1 MIRAFGVLYPFLR
14 PLFFRLDPERAH
26 RLTLAVL
33 SRVEVGTPRD
43 DDPALRTEIF
53 GVSFANPIGLAAGMD
68 KDARALAAWNT
79 LGFGFA
85 EIGTVTPRPQ
95 FGNPRPRMWRIPEHR
110 ALINRLGFPSDGMEA
125 VALRLER
132 WRKCQARL
140 RLAINFG
147 PNKDTPAEE
156 VAEDY
161 ARLMRWLGR
170 LADFVV
176 INLSSPNTPGL
187 RDFQAPER
195 IRRVLQ
201 PVREAEAGME
211 HRTPLLIKLAPDLDR
226 VMLDEIGAA
235 ALELQL
241 DGIVAT
247 NTTLQRE
254 AVGVRTSLQGGL
266 SGAPLT
272 ALSRAII
279 AQLYRKLKGRIPII
293 GVGGISNAEEAYE
306 HIRAGASLLELYTG
320 MIYEGP
326 RVVAAIKQGLARLL
340 ARDGFRSINEAV
352 GKASGT

>member
-1 MIRAFGVLYPFLR
+1 MMRAFGALYPFLR
-14 PLFFRLDPERAH
+14 PLLFRLDPERAH

-33 SRVEVGTPRD
+33 SRVGVGTPRD
-43 DDPALRTEIF
+43 DDPALRTEIC

-110 ALINRLGFPSDGMEA
+110 ALINRLGFPSDGMES
-125 VALRLER
+125 VALRLEH
-132 WRKCQARL
+132 WRKRKVRL

-147 PNKDTPAEE
+147 PNKDTPAAE

-161 ARLMRWLGR
+161 ARLTRWLGR

-195 IRRVLQ
+195 MRRVLQ
-201 PVREAEAGME
+201 AVREAGAG
-211 HRTPLLIKLAPDLDR
+211 RATPLLIKLAPDLDR

-235 ALELQL
+235 EIELQL

-266 SGAPLT
+266 SGAPLA

-326 RVVAAIKQGLARLL
+326 WVIAAIKQGLARLL
-340 ARDGFRSINEAV
+340 ARDGFRSISEVV